1 MCPLNGEVEIDESKW
16 YLSVIIDGHKNYKEP
31 ER

>member
-1 MCPLNGEVEIDESKW
+1 MCPLNGEVGIDESKW
-16 YLSVIIDGHKNYKEP
+16 YLSVIIDGHKNYKES